1 MKKVAQNALLLLP
14 LGGIALP
21 ALGQAVPAATT
32 QAPYQGFMLPT
43 VGGSLQWAV
52 SASETVTVG
61 YNGSGGTAASTN
73 FSGDVAYI
81 SASENHPFSM
91 IYTGGELIS
100 DTGNEPNSFFS
111 DLALSQVWKTK
122 NWVFIGSDTVSYL
135 PDSPTTGLSGV
146 LGVGDLGN
154 TPVTSSLGQDILTT
168 NNPRV
173 DNAVSGSVVRT
184 LTGATSLHATGSYE
198 VLRFLD
204 DTNDAIDSNQVG
216 ASAGIEHRI
225 NARNSIGASY
235 AYSSFTYETGTFSF
249 ITQSVFLDYTPRVDQ
264 AAHDERHDRPAAC
277 EQLVEPDESR
287 LFHALGERGRIA
299 AAQLSGPAD
308 ELLVELSAFREW
320 RLGYLAG
327 RTVGLG
333 LVQRAAS
340 VEPRLAGRRNRA
352 LQPLEQPAEPGRGT
366 SYTTDGEVASGQLS
380 RGIGR
385 SLSAFLSYAVERQT
399 ETGLSS
405 STAVFNGTSQVI
417 GFGIT
422 YSPSAHTLNRK

>member
-249 ITQSVFLDYTPRVDQ
+249 ITQSVFLDYT
-264 AAHDERHDRPAAC
+264 
-277 EQLVEPDESR
+277 
-287 LFHALGERGRIA
+287 
-299 AAQLSGPAD
+299 
-308 ELLVELSAFREW
+308 REW
-320 RLGYLAG
+320 TKQLTMSATIGP
-327 RTVGLG
+327 
-333 LVQRAAS
+333 QRASSSSSPTSPGYFTPS
-340 VEPRLAGRRNRA
+340 VNVGGSLLLSYQGQRTNYSLSYLRSENGGSGISQGALSDSVSFNVRRPLNRVWQVAGTALYSRSSSLPNLA
-352 LQPLEQPAEPGRGT
+352 GT